1 MKRLKKIIAG
11 IMSGLLLFAACP
23 IHPAA
28 RAAEPPVL
36 PDTLTPEMAKA
47 YGQALFSDEYYFIR
61 AAGILLMSEEKYP
74 VLCVWKAGEAPSV
87 WIYNAKTEACEKV
100 PINGGMN
107 IVQIDDHIEIFQ
119 YDYRSWVQPPRY
131 EIRVPYGAGF
141 GEDVFGASLNEEES
155 LISYTV
161 ESGNLQEFYF
171 FKTAHRT
178 VPCTEDARSFYDQS
192 TGEWVASK
200 DPWSM
205 ISLSKNG
212 GASQT
217 ITESEYTDYLKKH
230 FNGLRGDKLVQIC
243 ADGISFPDTAVIYAE
258 AKHEDDYNV
267 DMSEVQALG
276 EDLFWHGTS
285 GHEIYDQLVDNVSSI
300 PDETLEEMSK
310 AISLVVNPKDNT
322 AFESAA
328 LTNEELLRLPF
339 YGMNLFGDAPVQEDY
354 SGRGSYDW
362 CYLNGGLSCEDISRG
377 IMRMFGRVVDF
388 TPIRFKKM
396 PVPGVDIE
404 AFKPFVYD
412 GAFYYFSNESIG
424 WFPYN
429 SDIQHVYAIE
439 DDLFFANASISLN
452 EDEGPG
458 IYYYGHVMAVF
469 QKKDGHY
476 QLLKIYPL
484 NTFPPLDEVRR
495 YAITAAPESNFEID
509 YTAAPEFTELTQY
522 EDALKAALP
531 AGGLND
537 AGNSAVTTY
546 LEYAAQN
553 YKPAVSRA
561 KKNVVTISPEEAE
574 SAQSGALEAMTALRT
589 VLQDENIT
597 LDREP
602 AITAR
607 IDAGGLHPEEPLQIR
622 IGKDTVDKLTSVDDL
637 MILLQDSQHAVTIPV
652 DDLKQ
657 AGELYIQI
665 EKLSDSEYRI
675 SFLDES
681 GKVLERSA
689 VSVTFTVPAANEL
702 STVQAIYGGN
712 SDNWGGQYD
721 LLNQTISF
729 RTIYTGDYSILD
741 SGIEI
746 GDIDMLTPEQQRA
759 IKFMVS
765 RGYFDLD
772 EDGNFSPGTVLN
784 RYSFVRTLVKIFF
797 ALDRDAAATFT
808 DVEESSPYYPYVA
821 SGQKEE
827 VINGYEDNTFRGEND
842 VLRWHV
848 IAFCSRSLANKKG
861 YARPADPSVYLN
873 FVDNDVIETYKENDI
888 KDIALAVREG
898 LIDNGGVLRPN
909 QEITKAEAAWML
921 YKLFMLLY
929 EISPVPITIEEEAL
943 AGSGGGAGAPVLAGG
958 VAAGGIGIAA
968 AVYFV
973 MKKKRLTVNK

>member
-1 MKRLKKIIAG
+1 MKRLKRTIAG
-11 IMSGLLLFAACP
+11 IMSGILLFAACP
-23 IHPAA
+23 IRPAA
-28 RAAEPPVL
+28 RAAEPPAL

-47 YGQALFSDEYYFIR
+47 YADKL
-61 AAGILLMSEEKYP
+61 EETLENSWSVSAFVETFGEEQYP
-74 VLCVWKAGEAPSV
+74 VLGIMGLDGGYDITFWGYMGGSLNQIFDTYLSDGLMNTSRCFKTVVDGVTYCATTSSGQEYSGRGYMSYGISSIYSISGGRWKEV
-87 WIYNAKTEACEKV
+87 L
-100 PINGGMN
+100 
-107 IVQIDDHIEIFQ
+107 QFQ
-119 YDYRSWVQPPRY
+119 YFSESGIP
-131 EIRVPYGAGF
+131 
-141 GEDVFGASLNEEES
+141 EEERS
-155 LISYTV
+155 HVL
-161 ESGNLQEFYF
+161 SGGWIN
-171 FKTAHRT
+171 
-178 VPCTEDARSFYDQS
+178 SFS
-192 TGEWVASK
+192 ELVA
-200 DPWSM
+200 M
-205 ISLSKNG
+205 G
-212 GASQT
+212 GASQIQVGDPSVCEIEKSPWAEDT
-217 ITESEYTDYLKKH
+217 FEFSYFSLSQNGGAPESISSSKYSQYVQTYLSAGRDLAEGTTNFEVSDNPYTL
-230 FNGLRGDKLVQIC
+230 L
-243 ADGISFPDTAVIYAE
+243 
-258 AKHEDDYNV
+258 
-267 DMSEVQALG
+267 QALQKRT
-276 EDLFWHGTS
+276 WNPT
-285 GHEIYDQLVDNVSSI
+285 YDAPDATQSI
-300 PDETLEEMSK
+300 DEAALQEMES
-310 AISLVVNPKDNT
+310 AISLVVNPEDNT

-328 LTNEELLRLPF
+328 LTNEELVALAFR
-339 YGMNLFGDAPVQEDY
+339 GMSLFGDVPVQEDY
-354 SGRGSYDW
+354 SGRGRYDW
-362 CYLNGGLSCEDISRG
+362 CYLVGGLSCDDISRG
-377 IMRMFGRVVDF
+377 IERMIGRIIDF
-388 TPIRFKKM
+388 TPIHFKKM

-412 GAFYYFSNESIG
+412 GAFYYFSNESVG

-429 SDIQHVYAIE
+429 SEIQRVYTIE
-439 DDLFFANASISLN
+439 DDLFFADASISLN

-458 IYYYGHVMAVF
+458 IYYYGHVMTVF

-484 NTFPPLDEVRR
+484 NMLPPLDEVQR
-495 YAITAAPESNFEID
+495 YAITAAPESNFKVD
-509 YTAAPEFTELTQY
+509 YTAAPGFTELTQY

-574 SAQSGALEAMTALRT
+574 STQSGALEAMTALRT
-589 VLQDENIT
+589 VLQDENIA

-665 EKLSDSEYRI
+665 EKLSDNEYRI

-873 FVDNDVIETYKENDI
+873 FVDNDVIETYKENDV

-943 AGSGGGAGAPVLAGG
+943 AGSGGGVGTPVLAGG

-968 AVYFV
+968 AIYFV